1 MSSILSPYPSSPP
14 LLSPLIKDPP
24 EGIPP
29 IEDLEALQAELK
41 LLQQKAYER
50 AKKAGN
56 DLKAIEESL
65 RRMREKEKGK
75 ARAVEKV
82 RKDRAHTPSVNG
94 DDGRLSVSSVH
105 SLKAGY
111 GGSHMTNGA
120 PSSRSSL
127 DPRPSISD
135 DLKKKKKKR
144 KRDDG
149 SDIELEPQKMR
160 KPSPALS
167 QSLPPSY
174 KPPKTAVSHSSTK
187 VSQAIPT
194 PDWSLPSS
202 QDLLVTKPLA
212 LPPPLPGPSKPTD
225 VTDDFSRSKQP
236 AQVLVT
242 TFYTSIEPWLRPI
255 KEEDIGFL
263 EFNGDEVEPLV
274 VPKLGR
280 HYADVWEDDDIAC
293 YGAPLQSTLAAR
305 VSSISTTPPKG
316 KWDPSTLTEQD
327 LLSEERGHGP
337 LTERLVSALLPI
349 PNAEWRGVKAAE
361 DAMEGRP
368 ANGATAA
375 AGKEKLSAMELEQ
388 RLRDTM
394 RYHGLLDSN
403 PDYSEAVDDPIASAL
418 RQSQEELRR
427 VLATNKARKQRLV
440 EIARDRLAHQEYM
453 EARDSLDKNIT
464 TVYTKLQKKDAPKT
478 IKKKKKGVVS
488 ANDHAGSEP
497 PQPSAP
503 VPCPAALGLGPDAD
517 NNLVVPDTLRD
528 LVRTRKQWVQT
539 VGGVFDTKQK
549 ENPGRIWGL
558 PPKSVFEGIDEEVRA
573 ALGKNKER
581 GDGGAGDPMQVD
593 NPAESTTTGKQVN
606 GLH

>member
-1 MSSILSPYPSSPP
+1 M
-14 LLSPLIKDPP
+14 
-24 EGIPP
+24 
-29 IEDLEALQAELK
+29 
-41 LLQQKAYER
+41 
-50 AKKAGN
+50 
-56 DLKAIEESL
+56 
-65 RRMREKEKGK
+65 
-75 ARAVEKV
+75 
-82 RKDRAHTPSVNG
+82 
-94 DDGRLSVSSVH
+94 
-105 SLKAGY
+105 
-111 GGSHMTNGA
+111 
-120 PSSRSSL
+120 
-127 DPRPSISD
+127 
-135 DLKKKKKKR
+135 
-144 KRDDG
+144 
-149 SDIELEPQKMR
+149 
-160 KPSPALS
+160 
-167 QSLPPSY
+167 
-174 KPPKTAVSHSSTK
+174 
-187 VSQAIPT
+187 
-194 PDWSLPSS
+194 
-202 QDLLVTKPLA
+202 
-212 LPPPLPGPSKPTD
+212 
-225 VTDDFSRSKQP
+225 DDFSRSKP
-236 AQVLVT
+236 PSQVLVT
-242 TFYTSIEPWLRPI
+242 TFYASIEPWLRPI

-263 EFNGDEVEPLV
+263 EFNGDEVDPFV

-280 HYADVWEDDDIAC
+280 HYSETWEEEDMEL
-293 YGAPLQSTLAAR
+293 YGAPLQSTSAAR
-305 VSSISTTPPKG
+305 VASTSTTPPKG

-403 PDYSEAVDDPIASAL
+403 VSNFIDPSPPPPLDIRLTGVLPAARQPDYSEAVDDPIASAL

-497 PQPSAP
+497 PQPP
-503 VPCPAALGLGPDAD
+503 VPIPCPAALGLGPDGD
-517 NNLVVPDTLRD
+517 NKLVVPDTLQD
-528 LVRTRKQWVQT
+528 LVRTRKQWVQA
-539 VGGVFDTKQK
+539 VGGVFDNKQK

-558 PPKSVFEGIDEEVRA
+558 HPKSVFEGIDEEVRI
-573 ALGKNKER
+573 ALGKDKEKA
-581 GDGGAGDPMQVD
+581 DGGAGDPMQVD
-593 NPAESTTTGKQVN
+593 DPVGPAASGRQIN

>member
-1 MSSILSPYPSSPP
+1 MF
-14 LLSPLIKDPP
+14 
-24 EGIPP
+24 
-29 IEDLEALQAELK
+29 Q
-41 LLQQKAYER
+41 
-50 AKKAGN
+50 
-56 DLKAIEESL
+56 
-65 RRMREKEKGK
+65 
-75 ARAVEKV
+75 
-82 RKDRAHTPSVNG
+82 
-94 DDGRLSVSSVH
+94 
-105 SLKAGY
+105 
-111 GGSHMTNGA
+111 
-120 PSSRSSL
+120 
-127 DPRPSISD
+127 
-135 DLKKKKKKR
+135 
-144 KRDDG
+144 
-149 SDIELEPQKMR
+149 
-160 KPSPALS
+160 
-167 QSLPPSY
+167 
-174 KPPKTAVSHSSTK
+174 
-187 VSQAIPT
+187 VSQPVAA
-194 PDWSLPSS
+194 PDWSLPPS
-202 QDLLVTKPLA
+202 QNLLVTKPPV

-236 AQVLVT
+236 SQILVT

-263 EFNGDEVEPLV
+263 EFNGDEVEPFV

-280 HYADVWEDDDIAC
+280 HYAEIWEEEDIAS

-305 VSSISTTPPKG
+305 VASTSTTPPKG

-337 LTERLVSALLPI
+337 LTERLVSALLQI

-403 PDYSEAVDDPIASAL
+403 VSDSYGPSPLLNIRLTGVLPIVRQPDYSEAVDDPIASAL

-440 EIARDRLAHQEYM
+440 ESARDRLAYQEYM

-497 PQPSAP
+497 PQPPAP
-503 VPCPAALGLGPDAD
+503 IPCPAALGLGPDAD
-517 NNLVVPDTLRD
+517 NKLVVPDTLKD

-539 VGGVFDTKQK
+539 VGGVFDAKQK

-558 PPKSVFEGIDEEVRA
+558 PPKSVFEGVDEEVRI
-573 ALGKNKER
+573 ALGKDK
-581 GDGGAGDPMQVD
+581 GKWDDGAGEPMQVD
-593 NPAESTTTGKQVN
+593 DPNDPAVSDKQVN
-606 GLH
+606 GFH

>member
-14 LLSPLIKDPP
+14 LLSSLIRDPP
-24 EGIPP
+24 DAIPP
-29 IEDLEALQAELK
+29 IDDLQALQAELK
-41 LLQQKAYER
+41 LLQQKANER

-56 DLKAIEESL
+56 DLKAIEESM
-65 RRMREKEKGK
+65 RRMKEKEKGK

-82 RKDRAHTPSVNG
+82 RKDRAYTPTVNG
-94 DDGRLSVSSVH
+94 DDGRLSVSSVP
-105 SLKAGY
+105 SVKASY
-111 GGSHMTNGA
+111 GASHTTNGVH
-120 PSSRSSL
+120 SSRSSL

-135 DLKKKKKKR
+135 ELKKKKKKR

-149 SDIELEPQKMR
+149 SDVELEPQKMR

-167 QSLPPSY
+167 QSLPPSH
-174 KPPKTAVSHSSTK
+174 KPSKTTVSHSSTK
-187 VSQAIPT
+187 VSHAIAA

-202 QDLLVTKPLA
+202 QSLGVTKPPA
-212 LPPPLPGPSKPTD
+212 LPPPLPGPSKPTE
-225 VTDDFSRSKQP
+225 VKDDFSRSKAP
-236 AQVLVT
+236 PQVLVT
-242 TFYTSIEPWLRPI
+242 TFYASIEPWLRPI

-263 EFNGDEVEPLV
+263 EFNGDEVEPFV

-280 HYADVWEDDDIAC
+280 HYADVWEEEDIAS

-316 KWDPSTLTEQD
+316 KWDPSTLTEPD

-337 LTERLVSALLPI
+337 LTERLVSALLSI

-375 AGKEKLSAMELEQ
+375 AGKEKLSAIELEQ

-427 VLATNKARKQRLV
+427 VLATNKARKERLV

-464 TVYTKLQKKDAPKT
+464 TVYAKLQKKDAPKT
-478 IKKKKKGVVS
+478 VKKKKKGVVS

-497 PQPSAP
+497 PQPPAP
-503 VPCPAALGLGPDAD
+503 VPCPAALGLGPDVE
-517 NNLVVPDTLRD
+517 NQLVIPDTLKD
-528 LVRTRKQWVQT
+528 LVRTRRQWVQT
-539 VGGVFDTKQK
+539 VGGVFETKQK

-558 PPKSVFEGIDEEVRA
+558 PPKSVFEGIDEEVRIM
-573 ALGKNKER
+573 LGKDREK
-581 GDGGAGDPMQVD
+581 GDDGAEDPMQVD
-593 NPAESTTTGKQVN
+593 DPGPATSGKQFN